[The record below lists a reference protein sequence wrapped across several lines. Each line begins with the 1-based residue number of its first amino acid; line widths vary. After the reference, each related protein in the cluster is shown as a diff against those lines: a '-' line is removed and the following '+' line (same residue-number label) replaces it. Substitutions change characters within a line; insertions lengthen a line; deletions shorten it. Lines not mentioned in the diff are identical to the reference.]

1 MQRSR
6 TGPEVPGSAFTR
18 EFVTPLNAAAVWV
31 ILAAGGACWPALAP
45 LSAKLTAIGG
55 VLTLTLAVHAVHEA
69 GHLLAGLL
77 VGLPFRSA
85 TVGLFTVRREND
97 GPGWRLVWDV
107 NRSWKR
113 VAGCVER
120 EVPRTPGVRVALTAT
135 ALGGPLASLV
145 GGALL
150 LSASDPWRGFGYVS
164 LFVGV
169 FNVVPTMILGQAS
182 DGMLVYR
189 LWSRRPS
196 AVAWRASLC
205 GPA

>member
-120 EVPRTPGVRVALTAT
+120 EVPRTPG
-135 ALGGPLASLV
+135 
-145 GGALL
+145 
-150 LSASDPWRGFGYVS
+150 FGYVS